1 MFSKTTIVGR
11 LGTDPVLN
19 TESKTHCKFNVAVN
33 QFNGREKSVMWYR
46 VVCFGNTAEN
56 CAKYLQK
63 GKLCLVE
70 GRLQESSYKTKSGD
84 TKKSISL
91 LADTVVFL
99 SHTAD
104 LSQPAVANEQN
115 NEPFTQDGDAID
127 DIPF

>member
-19 TESKTHCKFNVAVN
+19 TENKTHCKFNVAVN
-33 QFNGREKSVMWYR
+33 QFNGHEKSTMWYR
-46 VVCFGNTAEN
+46 VVAFGKTAEN

-70 GRLQESSYKTKSGD
+70 GKLQESSYKSKTGE

-91 LADTVVFL
+91 LADNIVFL
-99 SHTAD
+99 SHTAEPD
-104 LSQPAVANEQN
+104 QPVMANEQSTDDF
-115 NEPFTQDGDAID
+115 PQDGDSLD